1 MQARSPDQLSP
12 IQVRGDR
19 TVVRPAT
26 HADAARLVAW
36 HADPE
41 VSRYWDDDQLT
52 NDEIVALL
60 QSPTIDPYI
69 VEVDQRPIGYLQAWF
84 DDPSPGVCGLD
95 MFLIPA
101 ARGVG
106 LGPDAAR
113 ALAEHLLASG
123 QTRVT
128 VDPYQWNAGAVR
140 AWTRAGFRE
149 VERREPDDEH
159 REPWVLMVYAD
170 ERGRT

>member
-1 MQARSPDQLSP
+1 
-12 IQVRGDR
+12 
-19 TVVRPAT
+19 
-26 HADAARLVAW
+26 
-36 HADPE
+36 
-41 VSRYWDDDQLT
+41 
-52 NDEIVALL
+52 
-60 QSPTIDPYI
+60 
-69 VEVDQRPIGYLQAWF
+69 
-84 DDPSPGVCGLD
+84 